1 MMGNNCEKVKED
13 KLISQARKDFEK
25 TIKVL
30 DQKKTTLEEYLMQ
43 LDDSRKVV
51 CDESRNRAL
60 AEQAELYTRDILR
73 EVEQLDPRFKSTF
86 LQSGSFY
93 DEVKVGLPDEYD
105 YMAKLELYCRNQEL
119 QRQCQQ
125 NWGFQE

>member
-60 AEQAELYTRDILR
+60 AEQAKLYTRDILR
-73 EVEQLDPRFKSTF
+73 EVEQLDPRFKST
-86 LQSGSFY
+86 
-93 DEVKVGLPDEYD
+93 
-105 YMAKLELYCRNQEL
+105 AI
-119 QRQCQQ
+119 RQLLR
-125 NWGFQE
+125 